1 MKNKVVKY
9 SETPSLQKG
18 SLVEWGEKENHESSG
33 AWGRKRS
40 RGNGGF
46 FSPRPHSAHALFH
59 PAPLGILFA
68 GVRVP
73 VAPPTHLKVHGELLG
88 AGN

>member
-18 SLVEWGEKENHESSG
+18 SLVERGEKENHESSG

-40 RGNGGF
+40 RGNRGF
-46 FSPRPHSAHALFH
+46 FSPRPHSAHA
-59 PAPLGILFA
+59 PLGIQFA

-73 VAPPTHLKVHGELLG
+73 VAPPTHLNVRGELLG
-88 AGN
+88 ASN